1 MVKILLLLQT
11 VWVLFYLIVIKGSLF
26 QFIIYLSDTQ
36 FDSELDCQ
44 GLNCPLP
51 ILKTKKAMDGLTS
64 GQILK
69 MMATDPGSVNDVQS
83 WTKRTGNPLMNHSE
97 DNGVHSFMIQKK

>member
-1 MVKILLLLQT
+1 MKISI
-11 VWVLFYLIVIKGSLF
+11 YLNILTLKYFKLDLKNFFKKGG
-26 QFIIYLSDTQ
+26 YLSDTQ

>member
-1 MVKILLLLQT
+1 
-11 VWVLFYLIVIKGSLF
+11 
-26 QFIIYLSDTQ
+26 
-36 FDSELDCQ
+36 
-44 GLNCPLP
+44 
-51 ILKTKKAMDGLTS
+51 MDGLTS

-97 DNGVHSFMIQKK
+97 DNGVHSFMEFKRNNFFMKLFKYLNILMNY

>member
-1 MVKILLLLQT
+1 M
-11 VWVLFYLIVIKGSLF
+11 SNN
-26 QFIIYLSDTQ
+26 Q

-51 ILKTKKAMDGLTS
+51 ILKTKKAMDGLSS

-83 WTKRTGNPLMNHSE
+83 WTKRTGNPLMDLSG
-97 DNGVHSFMIQKK
+97 DNGVYSFLIQKK

>member
-1 MVKILLLLQT
+1 M
-11 VWVLFYLIVIKGSLF
+11 
-26 QFIIYLSDTQ
+26 SDTQ

-83 WTKRTGNPLMNHSE
+83 WTKRHAPQRNPWRLRMML
-97 DNGVHSFMIQKK
+97 GW

>member
-1 MVKILLLLQT
+1 
-11 VWVLFYLIVIKGSLF
+11 
-26 QFIIYLSDTQ
+26 
-36 FDSELDCQ
+36 
-44 GLNCPLP
+44 
-51 ILKTKKAMDGLTS
+51 MDGLTS

-97 DNGVHSFMIQKK
+97 DNGVHSFMIKKK

>member
-1 MVKILLLLQT
+1 M
-11 VWVLFYLIVIKGSLF
+11 
-26 QFIIYLSDTQ
+26 SDTQ

-44 GLNCPLP
+44 GLNGPLP